1 MYVMSWLLKLDIG
14 IFVEEK
20 LLKIKQ
26 YFLGNTLRRE
36 SLKLFDFCFE
46 SKFKLLSKRQN
57 EKA

>member
-1 MYVMSWLLKLDIG
+1 MSWLFKLDIG

-46 SKFKLLSKRQN
+46 TKFKLLSKRQN

>member
-26 YFLGNTLRRE
+26 YFLGNTLR
-36 SLKLFDFCFE
+36 LFDFCFE
-46 SKFKLLSKRQN
+46 TKFKLLSKRQN